1 MKVFVC
7 DISNVSSDSLDK
19 AASFLSLSEKE
30 RLQSMIS
37 VKRQREFIAGHYLL
51 RMVLS
56 CHYNRPIET
65 LDVQTLQSGALFLT
79 DRSLGYVSL
88 SHSFEHVAI
97 ALGAEPLGLDMEK
110 MRPKNNFNEILEQ
123 IDSVKA
129 AGELMKQ
136 GFSLQESFF
145 RLWTKRE
152 AVYKLNSLIEVP
164 NKEKIHFSYH
174 KNNDFIL
181 CVAANKELDVSWEK
195 VEFEKC

>member
-1 MKVFVC
+1 M
-7 DISNVSSDSLDK
+7 
-19 AASFLSLSEKE
+19 SFSEKE

-37 VKRQREFIAGHYLL
+37 VKRQREFIAGQYLL

-56 CHYNRPIET
+56 RHYDRPIEI
-65 LDVQTLQSGALFLT
+65 LDVQTLQSGALSLP

-97 ALGAEPLGLDMEK
+97 ALGTEPLGLDMEK

-152 AVYKLNSLIEVP
+152 AVYKLNSLVDVSD
-164 NKEKIHFSYH
+164 KEQIHLSYH
-174 KNNDFIL
+174 KNNDFML
-181 CVAANKELDVSWEK
+181 CVAAIKEQKVSWEK
-195 VEFEKC
+195 VNFENC